1 MDERRKRLNMWED
14 EISIWSW
21 LGLIFMGTT
30 SIAMVFLVIWT
41 FFL

>member
-1 MDERRKRLNMWED
+1 MDQWE
-14 EISIWSW
+14 EVNIWSYI
-21 LGLIFMGTT
+21 GLIFMGTT